1 MSEYKGID
9 VSKYQSPG
17 KMDYGALKDLGYSF
31 VIAKAGS
38 LKGKDSAFDTHYT
51 KARAAGLS
59 VGAYLYS
66 YATTEEEAS
75 EEAELMLSW
84 IKGKKLTHPI
94 VYDIEDGTQKALG
107 KAKCTAIAL
116 KFLTEIEDAGCYA
129 MLYSYAN
136 FIKNYL
142 DMDKLRHFDVWLACY
157 TSSER
162 RKALYTHPVLGI
174 WQYSSSEVLGDVY
187 PSRLDQDVAYK
198 DYKKIIE
205 GKGLN
210 VVRNS

>member
-9 VSKYQSPG
+9 VSKYQSPMR
-17 KMDYGALKDLGYSF
+17 MDYEELKDLGYSF
-31 VIAKAGS
+31 VMAKAGS
-38 LKGKDSAFDTHYT
+38 LKGKDSAFDSHYS
-51 KARAAGLS
+51 KAKAAGLS

-66 YATTEEEAS
+66 YATTEEQASTEAKM
-75 EEAELMLSW
+75 MLSW

-107 KAKCTAIAL
+107 REKCTDIAL
-116 KFLTEIEDAGCYA
+116 RFLTEIEDAGCYA

-142 DMDKLRHFDVWLACY
+142 DMDRLRHFDVWLACY
-157 TSSER
+157 TSEER
-162 RKALYTHPVLGI
+162 RKALYTYPILGI
-174 WQYSSSEVLGDVY
+174 WQYSSSEVLQGVY

-198 DYKKIIE
+198 DYERIIE
-205 GKGLN
+205 AKGLN
-210 VVRNS
+210 VIRS

>member
-9 VSKYQSPG
+9 VSKYQSPA
-17 KMDYGALKDLGYSF
+17 KMDYKALKDLGYSF

-38 LKGKDSAFDTHYT
+38 LKAKDSAFDTHYT

-66 YATTEEEAS
+66 YATTEDEAS
-75 EEAELMLSW
+75 KEAKLMLSW

-94 VYDIEDGTQKALG
+94 VYDIENSTQKALG
-107 KAKCTAIAL
+107 REKCTDIAL
-116 KFLTEIEDAGCYA
+116 RFLTEIEDAGCYA

-142 DMDKLRHFDVWLACY
+142 NMDRLKHFDVWLACY
-157 TSSER
+157 TTEER
-162 RKALYTHPVLGI
+162 RRALYTYPILGI
-174 WQYSSSEVLGDVY
+174 WQYSSSEILEGVY
-187 PSRLDQDVAYK
+187 PSRLDQDIAYK
-198 DYKKIIE
+198 DYARIIKT
-205 GKGLN
+205 KGLN
-210 VVRNS
+210 AV

>member
-9 VSKYQSPG
+9 VSKYQSPS
-17 KMDYGALKDLGYSF
+17 KMDYEALKKLGYSF

-38 LKGKDSAFDTHYT
+38 LKAKDSAFDTHYA

-75 EEAELMLSW
+75 KEAQLMLSW

-107 KAKCTAIAL
+107 KEKCTDIAL
-116 KFLTEIEDAGCYA
+116 RFLTEIEDAGCYA

-136 FIKNYL
+136 FIKHYL
-142 DMDKLRHFDVWLACY
+142 DMERLRHFDVWLACY
-157 TSSER
+157 TTLER
-162 RKALYTHPVLGI
+162 RKALYQNPILGI
-174 WQYSSSEVLGDVY
+174 WQYSSSEILDGVY

-198 DYKKIIE
+198 DYRKIIE
-205 GKGLN
+205 AKGLN
-210 VVRNS
+210 GV

>member
-9 VSKYQSPG
+9 VSKYQSPT
-17 KMDYGALKDLGYSF
+17 KMNYEALKKLGYSF
-31 VIAKAGS
+31 VIVKAGS
-38 LKGKDSAFDTHYT
+38 LKGKDSAFESHYS

-66 YATTEEEAS
+66 YATTEEQAS
-75 EEAELMLSW
+75 EEAKLMLSW

-107 KAKCTAIAL
+107 KQKCTAIAL
-116 KFLTEIEDAGCYA
+116 RFLQEVEDAGCYA

-136 FIKNYL
+136 FIKHYL
-142 DMDKLRHFDVWLACY
+142 DMDTLKYFDVWLACY
-157 TSSER
+157 TSEER

-174 WQYSSSEVLGDVY
+174 WQYSSSEVLEGVY
-187 PSRLDQDVAYK
+187 PSRLDQDLAYK
-198 DYKKIIE
+198 DYAKIIE
-205 GKGLN
+205 AKGLN
-210 VVRNS
+210 GV